1 MNTIITYSSLLANLV
16 VVGLIVIVVCSAV
29 MFFTRNKLSRTNR
42 WIMSGVSV
50 LLVALSIIGTF
61 IVTNNTND
69 QQLDDAL
76 RENDLILS
84 AEQRMTLE
92 DELSVQLDD
101 ELVALIPLNGNGT
114 RYELIVQPAEPITP
128 EPLTVDEALEGSNP

>member
-61 IVTNNTND
+61 IVTNSTND

-76 RENDLILS
+76 RENDLTLS

-92 DELSVQLDD
+92 DELSVQLED

-128 EPLTVDEALEGSNP
+128 EALTVDEALEGSNP

>member
-29 MFFTRNKLSRTNR
+29 MFFTRDKLSRTNR

-92 DELSVQLDD
+92 DELSVQLED

>member
-84 AEQRMTLE
+84 EQRMTLE